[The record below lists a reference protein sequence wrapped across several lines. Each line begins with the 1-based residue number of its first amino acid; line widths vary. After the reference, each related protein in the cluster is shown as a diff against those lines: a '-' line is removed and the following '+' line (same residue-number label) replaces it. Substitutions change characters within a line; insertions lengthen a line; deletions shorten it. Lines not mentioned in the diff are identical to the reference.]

1 MRVPFR
7 QFFRLYSNSSVPTPP
22 ENPLTT
28 IFATGAMLSF
38 VSYKIH
44 ERFDRI
50 ESKLKTIDK

>member
-1 MRVPFR
+1 MKFNFR
-7 QFFRLYSNSSVPTPP
+7 PFFRRYSTSPTPPP
-22 ENPLTT
+22 ENPLTN

-44 ERFDRI
+44 ERLDRI